1 MKTATASLRVLL
13 ASTLLSTVAAT
24 SAAPTD
30 DVDAVSAAAADK
42 FANQF
47 YQNDVLVSNGGRRA
61 RVLDPNLRNAWG
73 IAFNPTG
80 FVWVNSEDG
89 HVAVLYDGN
98 GQLSPQPT
106 RLIVEVPGPD
116 ATPGNPTGIV
126 FSGGADFV
134 VSKGGVSGPARFIF
148 ATEQGNLAGW
158 APNVDLT
165 HAVFVPKGA
174 QDTDESIYT
183 GLALS
188 GNGTTHLLYAA
199 NFLQRRIDVFDGTFT
214 KVALPARRFVD
225 PFLPATFSPFGIQAI
240 NGDIY
245 VTYAKQAAGGEEEV
259 QGPGLGF
266 VNVFDPEGRL
276 LRRVATR
283 GVLNAPWGLTLAPD
297 SFGKFGGALLVGN
310 LGDGTINA
318 FSPRTGSLL
327 GSLRD
332 SQGQK
337 LRIDGLWGL
346 AFGNGILAQ
355 KTNAL
360 FYTAGPDDEE
370 DGVYGKITVHFK

>member
-1 MKTATASLRVLL
+1 MNTASVLL
-13 ASTLLSTVAAT
+13 RASLASAILSF
-24 SAAPTD
+24 
-30 DVDAVSAAAADK
+30 AAAGAS
-42 FANQF
+42 AEQF
-47 YQNDVLVSNGGRRA
+47 YRNKPLVSNGGLHA
-61 RVLDPNLRNAWG
+61 RVLDRNLVNAWG

-80 FVWVNSEDG
+80 FAWVNSADG

-98 GQLSPQPT
+98 GQPAPQPQ

-116 ATPGNPTGIV
+116 GSRGNPTGIV
-126 FSGGADFV
+126 FSGGMDFV
-134 VSKGGVSGPARFIF
+134 VTKGGVSGPARFIF

-158 APNVDLT
+158 APNVDAT
-165 HAVFVPKGA
+165 HAVFVRKGP
-174 QDTDESIYT
+174 QDTDEAVYT

-214 KVALPARRFVD
+214 KVTLPERRFVD
-225 PFLPATFSPFGIQAI
+225 PFVPSTFAPFGIQAI

-245 VTYAKQAAGGEEEV
+245 VTYAKQAEGGEEEV
-259 QGPGLGF
+259 QAPGLGI

-283 GVLNAPWGLTLAPD
+283 GVLNAPWGLALAPD

-310 LGDGTINA
+310 LGDGAINA
-318 FSPRTGSLL
+318 FAPRTGAFL
-327 GSLRD
+327 GALRGSD
-332 SQGQK
+332 GKK
-337 LRIDGLWGL
+337 LRIDGLW
-346 AFGNGILAQ
+346 AIQFGNGIFAQ

-360 FYTAGPDDEE
+360 FYAAGPNDEE
-370 DGVYGKITVHFK
+370 DGLFGVITVAFQ